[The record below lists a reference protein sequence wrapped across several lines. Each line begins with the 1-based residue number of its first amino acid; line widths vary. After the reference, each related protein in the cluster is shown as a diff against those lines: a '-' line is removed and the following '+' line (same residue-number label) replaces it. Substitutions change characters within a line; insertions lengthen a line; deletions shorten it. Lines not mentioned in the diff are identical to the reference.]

1 MDTKYEAQTLV
12 STTTRRKQRG
22 FLRIIP
28 WIIMTVLAFGTTLS
42 FAAPYITFNP
52 DVSRIPL
59 NPATPWQFTILA
71 IHGITAGLALLIG
84 PFQFLNRLRTRYP
97 AIHRVIGRIY
107 MI

>member
-1 MDTKYEAQTLV
+1 MNTSHEAQVLT
-12 STTTRRKQRG
+12 STTTPRRKRG

-59 NPATPWQFTILA
+59 NPATPWHFTILA
-71 IHGITAGLALLIG
+71 IHGITAGLALFIG

-97 AIHRVIGRIY
+97 AIHRVMGRIY